1 MLTTR
6 QARIP
11 THHSADAPQPG
22 PGRVRRR
29 WLQVLAVVI
38 AIVALVPFG
47 AQVAAVPGWSNP
59 FQQRTVD
66 HSPAPLLTAMQDV
79 AQFRAAT
86 GTFQVLVDL
95 EHDTPNVPAIISG
108 ERTTFFA
115 TGRVDG
121 VVDFSALDANR
132 VVVSPDRRSVTITLP
147 PPTLE
152 PAIVDPAQ
160 SRVVGKQRGIVER
173 VVGVFDQAPPS
184 DQELYVLAASKLDA
198 AARTSDLPARA
209 EDSTRNMLTSLATSM
224 GFEQVTVIFEPAQ
237 HP

>member
-11 THHSADAPQPG
+11 THHSADAPQPA

-29 WLQVLAVVI
+29 WLQFLAVVI

>member
-11 THHSADAPQPG
+11 THHSADAPQPA

-38 AIVALVPFG
+38 ALVALVPFG

-108 ERTTFFA
+108 ERTTFYA

-121 VVDFSALDANR
+121 VVDFSALDASR
-132 VVVSPDRRSVTITLP
+132 VAVSADRRSVTITLP

-224 GFEQVTVIFEPAQ
+224 GFEQVTVIFEPAE